1 MSTIYKN
8 GVPYLGITQAQDMS
22 VQVGNNTLNLQST
35 IQNILGDFAPIES
48 NPVSKAYSVGQYLI
62 FNGNLYK
69 VITNI
74 AQGGTLVVGTNVQ
87 ATTVNNELTSLGGAA
102 YQNVANNLTTTTE
115 GSVLDARQ
123 GKALND
129 SIAALN
135 SSTVEIANTVEN
147 KTNLGSVYF
156 RTLLNTG
163 TSNRIRIRT
172 TGSGTFMVLSMD
184 RRESGITVAAIIDRY
199 GTTDTCSVLSNGF
212 SGTFTVSRDAYG
224 TIVTLPNNNQ
234 GLIILG
240 NLDFSIDAL

>member
-69 VITNI
+69 VTTNI

-129 SIAALN
+129 SVTALN
-135 SSTVEIANTVEN
+135 SKTESLLLTEDRTSSATSCSANSNADFSISISKSGYTPIGIVSISKAGASNGNLAVSGFRFDSSTAII
-147 KTNLGSVYF
+147 SV
-156 RTLLNTG
+156 RNVSSTAL
-163 TSNRIRIRT
+163 
-172 TGSGTFMVLSMD
+172 
-184 RRESGITVAAIIDRY
+184 SGIT
-199 GTTDTCSVLSNGF
+199 TTVKVLYRKN
-212 SGTFTVSRDAYG
+212 
-224 TIVTLPNNNQ
+224 
-234 GLIILG
+234 
-240 NLDFSIDAL
+240 